1 MASGNMA
8 TAHFDGRHVHSANNL
23 TVYID
28 DENKGSYDGGSSCSI
43 KVTPGDHII
52 RILVYNDASEEAYWL
67 GPFPAH
73 FEAGMEYD
81 LAPGS
86 SGYKETPAPRE
97 EPHSTSY
104 SYGNASH
111 SYGSTPRSH
120 DSAGTGAGRRSGC
133 LIPLL
138 VVAVLIFGIIL
149 IILCFDAVRP
159 SLSTGRPAPVEVT
172 DTAETPPEDTPD
184 PDPSAGY
191 IFPHSDTGLIG
202 QWELDALTDRE
213 LNYAINEIYA
223 RHGYI
228 FRSDELRGYYEQF
241 SWYSGDIP
249 ASEFS
254 VDCFNQ
260 VEQQNWN
267 LLVKERDRRRASN

>member
-81 LAPGS
+81 LAPGC
-86 SGYKETPAPRE
+86 SGYEEAPAPRE
-97 EPHSTSY
+97 EPHSTSN

-111 SYGSTPRSH
+111 SYDSTPRSH
-120 DSAGTGAGRRSGC
+120 DSAGTGAGRHSGC

-159 SLSTGRPAPVEVT
+159 SLSTGRPAPMEVT

-202 QWELDALTDRE
+202 QWELDALSDSDLT
-213 LNYAINEIYA
+213 YAINEIYA

-241 SWYSGDIP
+241 SWYTGEIP
-249 ASEFS
+249 AGEFS

-260 VEQQNWN
+260 IEQQNWN